1 MKLRSLFYTFWLMLA
16 GICLTGMPTHADDD
30 VVEEPTESDED
41 TPRKKKGKKKKGSK
55 KSKSSR
61 KDDAP
66 KEEDAAEEDAA
77 DSDTDAVPAVV
88 AALEK
93 FKVHNGKVND
103 KADFYIYLYSASWC
117 RYCKECMPVAAKH
130 YSKMRAGRKVELIVV
145 GGDKTEK
152 EAIKYLKS
160 YRLKSPGI
168 MFDELKATNFRG
180 LPACGMP
187 GFPAI
192 SVVTKDGKMV
202 KNAVGGAAV
211 QEVLNNWKTY
221 TVGK

>member
-16 GICLTGMPTHADDD
+16 GICLTGMPVHADDD
-30 VVEEPTESDED
+30 VLEEPTESDED

-55 KSKSSR
+55 KSKAS
-61 KDDAP
+61 KKDEADKADDA
-66 KEEDAAEEDAA
+66 AAA
-77 DSDTDAVPAVV
+77 PAVV

-93 FKVHNGKVND
+93 FKVHNGKVNE

-152 EAIKYLKS
+152 DAIKYLKS
-160 YRLKSPGI
+160 YKLKAPGI
-168 MFDELKATNFRG
+168 MFDALKATKFKG

-192 SVVTKDGKMV
+192 TVVTKDGKMV
-202 KNAVGGAAV
+202 KNVVGGAAV